1 MNAWKHIPL
10 DLALASGPAG
20 SGGVYLVVRV
30 DRVLDVPT
38 KLEALYVGRTLRPFR
53 RRFREHV
60 DPWRAHSAVLNQT
73 LLMRDLSGLEL
84 WLRELAPLEARRA
97 EKLLIRWLRPTLNKI
112 KYESEDN
119 G

>member
-1 MNAWKHIPL
+1 MSSWKHLPL

-20 SGGVYLVVRV
+20 AGGVYLVVRV

-38 KLEALYVGRTLRPFR
+38 KMEALYVGRTLRPFR

-60 DPWRAHSAVLNQT
+60 DPWRAHNTVLNQT
-73 LLMRDLSGLEL
+73 LLKRDLSGLEL
-84 WLRELAPLEARRA
+84 WLRELTPREAQRA

-112 KYESEDN
+112 KYEGEDN